1 MLEIPKSTD
10 ASLSEV
16 NLRLLHTLQT

>member
-1 MLEIPKSTD
+1 LEIPKSTD